1 MVKCIVWDL
10 DNTVWDGTLDA
21 NDNVE
26 LNLDIKK
33 YIEDAF
39 EKGIVL
45 VIASKND
52 YMQAYSKIQ
61 AFEMEKYF
69 YKFYISFDD
78 KYKSI
83 KNLAEELNISIEHIL
98 FIDDSDIEL
107 SEALY
112 YLPTLQILNVKDIN
126 KLDEYINETIQ
137 LTDEARNRNKIYRI
151 LEERK
156 TQERQMSRQEFLQYC
171 DIKINIS
178 KATEKDYNR
187 IVELLSRTNQ
197 MNLNN
202 KLLNNKELENIE
214 AKDEWTIYVVRMK
227 DVFADYGIVGT
238 VIIQEDEKLVRI
250 EYLAISC
257 KVEGRNIGKHVI
269 EYIKEQAKLKE
280 KNIIA
285 EYIYNLKNDKLKA
298 LLILNGFVL
307 DTNNFFLLDLKAP
320 SIKDDLNQK
329 LNPDFLNKV
338 KQIVDDIGKKDYDKN
353 FSVKHD
359 FDSLM
364 FIRLVVTIEKNFG
377 ISIDLSNID
386 INKFDTIIK
395 ITKFL
400 VGKQK

>member
-26 LNLDIKK
+26 LNLEIKK

-45 VIASKND
+45 AVASKND

-61 AFEMEKYF
+61 AFKMEKYF

-83 KNLAEELNISIEHIL
+83 KNLAEELNISLEHIL

-107 SEALY
+107 SETLY

-126 KLDEYINETIQ
+126 KLDEYINDETIH

-178 KATEKDYNR
+178 KATDEDYNR

-202 KLLNNKELENIE
+202 KLLTINELKNMDNK
-214 AKDEWTIYVVRMK
+214 DDWTIYVVRMK

-238 VIIQEDEKLVRI
+238 LITHENEETIKI

-280 KNIIA
+280 KK
-285 EYIYNLKNDKLKA
+285 YYC
-298 LLILNGFVL
+298 
-307 DTNNFFLLDLKAP
+307 
-320 SIKDDLNQK
+320 
-329 LNPDFLNKV
+329 
-338 KQIVDDIGKKDYDKN
+338 
-353 FSVKHD
+353 
-359 FDSLM
+359 
-364 FIRLVVTIEKNFG
+364 
-377 ISIDLSNID
+377 
-386 INKFDTIIK
+386 
-395 ITKFL
+395 
-400 VGKQK
+400 

>member
-10 DNTVWDGTLDA
+10 DNTVWNGTLDA
-21 NDNVE
+21 NDSVE

-45 VIASKND
+45 AVASKND
-52 YMQAYSKIQ
+52 YIQAYSKIQ
-61 AFEMEKYF
+61 AFEMKKYF

-107 SEALY
+107 SETLY
-112 YLPTLQILNVKDIN
+112 YLPTLQILNVKDID
-126 KLDEYINETIQ
+126 KLDEYINEAIQ
-137 LTDEARNRNKIYRI
+137 LTDEARNRNRIYRI
-151 LEERK
+151 LEERRTK
-156 TQERQMSRQEFLQYC
+156 ERQMSRQEFLQYC
-171 DIKINIS
+171 DIKIDIS
-178 KATEKDYNR
+178 KAIEKDYNR

-202 KLLNNKELENIE
+202 KLLTNKELENIE
-214 AKDEWTIYVVRMK
+214 AKDKWTIYVVRMK
-227 DVFADYGIVGT
+227 DVFADYGIIGT
-238 VIIQEDEKLVRI
+238 VIIQEDEELIKI

-285 EYIYNLKNDKLKA
+285 EYIYNLKNEKLKA

-307 DTNNFFLLDLKAP
+307 DTNNFFLLDLRKP
-320 SIKDDLNQK
+320 RIKNDLNQI
-329 LNPDFLNKV
+329 LNLDLLNKV
-338 KQIVDDIGKKDYDKN
+338 KQIIDDIGKKDYDKN
-353 FSVKHD
+353 FSIKHE

-377 ISIDLSNID
+377 IPIDLSNID
-386 INKFDTIIK
+386 INNFDTIIK

-400 VGKQK
+400 EEKQK

>member
-1 MVKCIVWDL
+1 
-10 DNTVWDGTLDA
+10 
-21 NDNVE
+21 
-26 LNLDIKK
+26 
-33 YIEDAF
+33 
-39 EKGIVL
+39 
-45 VIASKND
+45 
-52 YMQAYSKIQ
+52 
-61 AFEMEKYF
+61 
-69 YKFYISFDD
+69 
-78 KYKSI
+78 
-83 KNLAEELNISIEHIL
+83 
-98 FIDDSDIEL
+98 
-107 SEALY
+107 
-112 YLPTLQILNVKDIN
+112 
-126 KLDEYINETIQ
+126 
-137 LTDEARNRNKIYRI
+137 
-151 LEERK
+151 
-156 TQERQMSRQEFLQYC
+156 
-171 DIKINIS
+171 
-178 KATEKDYNR
+178 
-187 IVELLSRTNQ
+187 
-197 MNLNN
+197 
-202 KLLNNKELENIE
+202 
-214 AKDEWTIYVVRMK
+214 MK

-329 LNPDFLNKV
+329 LNPDLLNKV

-353 FSVKHD
+353 FSIKHD

-386 INKFDTIIK
+386 INNFDTIIK

>member
-10 DNTVWDGTLDA
+10 DNTVWNGTLDA
-21 NDNVE
+21 NDKIE
-26 LNLDIKK
+26 LNLNIRKC
-33 YIEDAF
+33 IEDCF

-45 VIASKND
+45 AVASKND
-52 YMQAYSKIQ
+52 YAQAYAKIQ
-61 AFEMEKYF
+61 SFGIEKYF

-83 KNLAEELNISIEHIL
+83 NNLAEELNISVEHIL

-112 YLPTLQILNVKDIN
+112 YLPTLQILNIKDID
-126 KLDEYINETIQ
+126 KLDVYINETGN
-137 LTDEARNRNKIYRI
+137 LTDEAKNRNKIYRI

-156 TQERQMSRQEFLQYC
+156 MQERQMSRQEFLEYC
-171 DIKINIS
+171 DIKISIN
-178 KATEKDYNR
+178 KATMKDYNR

-202 KLLNNKELENIE
+202 KLLTVKELENIN
-214 AKDEWTIYVVRMK
+214 ARDGWTIYIVRMK

-238 VIIQEDEKLVRI
+238 AIIQEDKKLVRI

-285 EYIYNLKNDKLKA
+285 EYIYNLKNNKLKA

-307 DTNNFFLLDLKAP
+307 DTDKSFLLNLSKPKIEEDSKTELDQDL
-320 SIKDDLNQK
+320 
-329 LNPDFLNKV
+329 LNKV
-338 KQIVDDIGKKDYDKN
+338 KQIVDDIGKKNYDKN
-353 FSVKHD
+353 FSIKHE

-377 ISIDLSNID
+377 IPIDLSNID
-386 INKFDTIIK
+386 INNFDTIIK

-400 VGKQK
+400 NEKQ